1 MKRRRMQRKI
11 TETTSPILSSSTAP
25 NELVAEPNQG
35 KAILGSAKDELGARI
50 GHYPLP
56 RMNIC

>member
-11 TETTSPILSSSTAP
+11 TETTLPILSSSTAP

-50 GHYPLP
+50 GHTHSLE
-56 RMNIC
+56 